1 MKTLGKREL
10 TERIDEILRLV
21 KERGETFEVMEQGE
35 VVAHIGP
42 GPAREAQ
49 PSDKPSL
56 TPFWEKMER
65 LAAKIDA
72 FVPDKVDAVE
82 IVREGRR
89 EF

>member
-1 MKTLGKREL
+1 MKTLGKQEL

-21 KERGETFEVMEQGE
+21 KEKGETFEVMEHGE

-42 GPAREAQ
+42 AREPQ
-49 PSDKPSL
+49 PSIKPPL

-65 LAAKIDA
+65 LATKIDA
-72 FVPDKVDAVE
+72 YLPDKVDAVE